1 MEVRWP
7 CRANE
12 RQPLAET
19 GNEEREALTMKAASA
34 LLGKEKRV
42 MKRKNRVIGGLAA
55 PILLTALLVSCGSI
69 TNLKVLYQLPQS
81 STQFSGRDVYFVLED
96 ARPSRNILGEGARRE
111 LKNFPGNIIY
121 SIAKYQ
127 QSGFRLGPYPLTDV
141 VKDGFKRRL
150 ENMGFRVL
158 TAPGTSV
165 PQVTIVLQE
174 FSMNF
179 LNRKWV
185 ASMRYEAR
193 LLNNGKLLATQSIS
207 AQTERYKVV
216 GKKGADE
223 ALGELFTDAVNR
235 LNVGRLFEQGRIL

>member
-1 MEVRWP
+1 
-7 CRANE
+7 
-12 RQPLAET
+12 
-19 GNEEREALTMKAASA
+19 MK
-34 LLGKEKRV
+34 K
-42 MKRKNRVIGGLAA
+42 KNRVIGALAGA
-55 PILLTALLVSCGSI
+55 FLLTALLVSCASI
-69 TNLKVLYQLPQS
+69 TNLKVLYRLPQNS
-81 STQFSGRDVYFVLED
+81 SQFSGREVYFVLED

-111 LKNFPGNIIY
+111 LRNFPGNIIY

-127 QSGFRLGPYPLTDV
+127 QSGFRLGPYQLMDM

-158 TAPGTSV
+158 TAPGTSA

-174 FSMNF
+174 FSLNF
-179 LNRKWV
+179 LDRKWL

-193 LLNNGKLLATQSIS
+193 LLDNGKLLATQSIS

-235 LNVGRLFEQGRIL
+235 LNVERLFEQGRIL